1 MGLFWILC
9 RASFSRWNGFLEMKS
24 VALKC
29 NSKRLNDQSQKFRKR
44 FSFDSVLITSFCH
57 RWCYKTN
64 WWCPMIFLWFGRTN
78 RANKKPSKGLRGLR
92 YAPGYLAVIGDS
104 WDSWVNPR
112 KMFITTVYH
121 VFYCLWSFYEL
132 QGNRWHDTQSRRQ
145 PSVPW
150 SCSKPENLPGPVVRP
165 YLKMKNEGLRWVK
178 IDILGFRFQENKK
191 NF

>member
-1 MGLFWILC
+1 MVPNVFHDSAEPIGLI
-9 RASFSRWNGFLEMKS
+9 KS
-24 VALKC
+24 P
-29 NSKRLNDQSQKFRKR
+29 
-44 FSFDSVLITSFCH
+44 
-57 RWCYKTN
+57 W
-64 WWCPMIFLWFGRTN
+64 G
-78 RANKKPSKGLRGLR
+78 GLRGLR
-92 YAPGYLAVIGDS
+92 YVPGYLAVIGDS

-191 NF
+191 SLNEIYFYYELFANKICSILAVEHQKGKMVLST